1 MPASSEDRRRHPAQA
16 PHGIAVALTIVVGT
30 IGIPASADN
39 TTIAFTARAAEL
51 SPLIT
56 CLTQELAGS
65 GPVVESPQLTEGIEF
80 RMGLQTDPA
89 TEPLVIITGLLKP
102 NPSALEA
109 HDDDPEAQALSAA
122 RFYRLLRVHVGT
134 RAWQWRNKHGK
145 TCQEAAAWIA
155 QLRTR
160 PILFDRVSSEGPD

>member
-1 MPASSEDRRRHPAQA
+1 
-16 PHGIAVALTIVVGT
+16 
-30 IGIPASADN
+30 
-39 TTIAFTARAAEL
+39 
-51 SPLIT
+51 
-56 CLTQELAGS
+56 
-65 GPVVESPQLTEGIEF
+65 
-80 RMGLQTDPA
+80 MGLQTDPA